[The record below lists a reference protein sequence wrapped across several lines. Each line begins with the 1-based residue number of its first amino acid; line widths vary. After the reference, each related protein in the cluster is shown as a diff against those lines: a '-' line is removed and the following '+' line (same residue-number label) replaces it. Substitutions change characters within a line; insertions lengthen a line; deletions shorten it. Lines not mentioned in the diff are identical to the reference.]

1 MANDTNPVKKVEL
14 ENAVFEG
21 RNNVYLLDGESPVLI
36 DTGIAGGGRQTQ
48 LQAKIARYGIDI
60 AAIEKIFVTH
70 FHPDHSGLAGEIQD
84 ESGADV
90 HVHEADA
97 PLVDRSNH
105 AWEKFAEQRT
115 TRFEEWGVPR
125 EKIRE
130 FSLYLDNEGDFYGS
144 HVNVDPVQDG
154 EQFQVGDSTL
164 EVKHLP
170 GHTAGHSCF
179 VLGSELFA
187 GDALLPYYTPNVGGA
202 DVRLENP
209 LELYIESLREI
220 QDSDY
225 TRALPGHRTE
235 ISSPSERASK
245 IIYHHECR
253 SEETLDVLTTE
264 GPMTPWQMSREL
276 FGDVTGVHILHGPGE
291 AYAHLEHLRKHG
303 LVEESS
309 NRYHLLCSA
318 TNVPELVEEL
328 F

>member
-1 MANDTNPVKKVEL
+1 MANVTNHSKKVEL

-21 RNNVYLLDGESPVLI
+21 RNNVYLLDNDDPVLI
-36 DTGIAGGGRQTQ
+36 DTGIAGDGRRTQ

-60 AAIEKIFVTH
+60 DAIEKIFVTH
-70 FHPDHSGLAGEIQD
+70 FHPDHSGLAGAIQD

-105 AWEKFAEQRT
+105 AWEEFAEQRT
-115 TRFEEWGVPR
+115 SRFEEWGVPR
-125 EKIRE
+125 EKVRE
-130 FSLYLDNEGDFYGS
+130 FSLYLENEGDFYGDD
-144 HVNVDPVQDG
+144 VNVDPVEDG
-154 EQFQVGDSTL
+154 DRFQVGDSTL

-179 VLGSELFA
+179 VLDEHLYA

-220 QDSDY
+220 QASDF
-225 TRALPGHRTE
+225 TLALPGHRTE
-235 ISSPSERASK
+235 ISSPSERAGK

-253 SEETLDVLTTE
+253 AEETLDVLATE
-264 GPMTPWQMSREL
+264 GPMNAWQMSREL
-276 FGDVTGVHILHGPGE
+276 FGQVTGVHILHGPGE

-309 NRYHLLCSA
+309 NRYHLQSDVKDVTA
-318 TNVPELVEEL
+318 VVDDI